1 MTGDDSFD
9 DQIRAEQIGRLLRYL
24 PTQYLGGIVVITL
37 FIAFFSGTGIG
48 SDTVILSWVGFVV
61 AVYVGGFIFLAF
73 LRATPRSS
81 VLWAPFALGYGV
93 GGGAVWGVAAALFFD
108 PTHTESVMFLLP
120 ALIGLAAVGV
130 SGLISYLPSVGVF
143 WVSLMGPLAAV
154 LIRAGWESGAN
165 IYWILVALV
174 AVCGA
179 GFGTVAYLSNRN
191 LIQAWR
197 YRLELQ
203 ASETRFRD
211 FAESASEWFWETDSQ
226 HRISYLSSQ
235 AVAVREKRTGDVI
248 GRTREEIAAEDR
260 SAHPEHWRPYQM
272 AMAELQP
279 FRDFVYP
286 IRLGDGSRAQVVI
299 NGIPAFDEA
308 GRFLGYRGT
317 GRDIT
322 RDIEVRD
329 GLKAAQRQL
338 LAAVEAYPGAFFLFD
353 SDERLVLF
361 NSRALE
367 WYSDIEHLLVPG
379 TSLEAITRAYVDIY
393 LADSDIDTTDR
404 VRRRLDQF
412 RRPGEAQVHHL
423 KDGRHT
429 LVQETRTNDGG
440 TVSVRM
446 DISSLVNAQLSAA
459 QANRSKSEF
468 LANMSHELRTP
479 LNAIIGFADA
489 MRHGV
494 IGPIENKT
502 YSDYIEHIHHSGQHL
517 LSLISDILDV
527 SAVEAGR
534 IQLNEANLD
543 IELLLGQCLALVRG
557 RAEERR
563 VKLSVAIADGIPAL
577 RADERRV
584 KQVLIN
590 LLGNAVKFTQPG
602 GGVEAVA
609 AVNNAGE
616 MVLAVKDNGP
626 GLAPEEIAVA
636 FSPFGRTQSAI
647 ESAQEGTGLGLPLSK
662 SLIEAHGGRLTI
674 DSVKGEGCTVS
685 AIFPADRVI
694 NPFGP
699 EGA

>member
-1 MTGDDSFD
+1 MRSEETFEDL
-9 DQIRAEQIGRLLRYL
+9 IRAEQIGRLLRYM
-24 PTQYLGGIVVITL
+24 PTQYLGGIVVVTL
-37 FIAFFSGTGIG
+37 FIAFFSGTGI
-48 SDTVILSWVGFVV
+48 SADAVVMSWVAFVV
-61 AVYVGGFIFLAF
+61 AVYVTGLALVAF
-73 LRATPRSS
+73 LRNTPRSS

-93 GGGAVWGVAAALFFD
+93 GGGAVWGVAAVLFFD
-108 PTHTESVMFLLP
+108 PARIESVMFLLP

-130 SGLISYLPSVGVF
+130 AGLVSYLPAVGLFLVA
-143 WVSLMGPLAAV
+143 LMGPLAAM
-154 LIRAGWESGAN
+154 LARAAWAGGGD
-165 IYWILVALV
+165 IHWILATLV
-174 AVCGA
+174 AICGA
-179 GFGTVAYLSNRN
+179 GFAIAAFLSNRN

-260 SAHPEHWRPYQM
+260 LAHPEHWRPYQM
-272 AMAELQP
+272 AMAKLQP

-286 IRLGDGSRAQVVI
+286 IRRSDGSTAQVVI
-299 NGIPAFDEA
+299 NGVPAFDEA
-308 GRFLGYRGT
+308 GGFLGYRGT

-353 SDERLVLF
+353 RGERLVLF

-379 TSLEAITRAYVDIY
+379 TSLEAITRAYVDVY
-393 LADSDIDTTDR
+393 LAESDTGTDPAGR
-404 VRRRLDQF
+404 VRRRLEQF
-412 RRPGEAQVHHL
+412 RRPREAQVHHL
-423 KDGRHT
+423 KDGRHM

-489 MRHGV
+489 MRHRV

-502 YSDYIEHIHHSGQHL
+502 YSDYVEHIHHSGQHL

-534 IQLNEANLD
+534 IQLIDADLD
-543 IELLLGQCLALVRG
+543 IEAVLGQCIALVRG
-557 RAEERR
+557 RADERS
-563 VKLSVAIADGIPAL
+563 VKLTVSVAEGMGAL

-602 GGVEAVA
+602 GTVEAVA
-609 AVNNAGE
+609 VLNGVGE
-616 MVLAVKDNGP
+616 MVLSVKDNGP
-626 GLAPEEIAVA
+626 GLTADEIAVA
-636 FSPFGRTQSAI
+636 LSPFGRTQSAI

-662 SLIEAHGGRLTI
+662 SLIEAHGGRLSI
-674 DSVKGEGCTVS
+674 ESEKGKGCAVS
-685 AIFPADRVI
+685 AIFPARRVI
-694 NPFGP
+694 RSD
-699 EGA
+699 